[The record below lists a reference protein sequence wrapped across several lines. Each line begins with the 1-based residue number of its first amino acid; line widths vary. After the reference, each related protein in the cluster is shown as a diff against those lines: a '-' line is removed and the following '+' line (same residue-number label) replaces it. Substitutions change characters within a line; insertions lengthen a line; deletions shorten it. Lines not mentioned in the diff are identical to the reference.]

1 MSILTTAML
10 ILVRVMGVLLV
21 MQPFRW
27 LGPGRRRTLR
37 HMRSIIPQPVVG
49 TAPLAHFADLQARLV
64 DYASRIGELRAPN
77 YVLDALHAITT
88 KSLPLC
94 VLGAARFP
102 VNAASGSAIR
112 LGKSVFLHKEV
123 PDGWWEEH
131 TALSRGKLSPDLF
144 LARSSLA
151 SYTWTEVLRL
161 FEPVGIDRWSHELA
175 LKYGMR
181 DGLTCPV
188 GGRWAVAFWSRRA
201 LSDILTQP
209 CRIMI
214 FAAANFAALRLEQ
227 LAGPDVNR
235 IGSRAR
241 LTSRE
246 LAVLRLV
253 STGGQ
258 THDIAQAL
266 VLGEETIRSH
276 VKKAEAKLG
285 VRNRTHAA
293 CEALRHNLI
302 P

>member
-1 MSILTTAML
+1 M
-10 ILVRVMGVLLV
+10 VDNE
-21 MQPFRW
+21 
-27 LGPGRRRTLR
+27 
-37 HMRSIIPQPVVG
+37 PV
-49 TAPLAHFADLQARLV
+49 ARFADLQARLV
-64 DYASRIGELRAPN
+64 DYASRIGELRTSDE
-77 YVLDALHAITT
+77 VLEALHAIIT
-88 KSLPLC
+88 KSLPLS
-94 VLGAARFP
+94 VLGAVRFP
-102 VNAASGSAIR
+102 VNAAGWSEIR
-112 LGKSVFLHKEV
+112 LGKSVFLHKDV

-131 TALSRGKLSPDLF
+131 VALSQGRFSPILF

-151 SYTWTEVLRL
+151 SFTWTEVQRL

-188 GGRWAVAFWSRRA
+188 GGRWAVAFWSRRV

-227 LAGPDVNR
+227 LAGPDVSR
-235 IGSRAR
+235 IGSRTR

-253 STGGQ
+253 SAGGQ
-258 THDIAQAL
+258 TRDIAHAL
-266 VLGEETIRSH
+266 GLGEETIRSH
-276 VKKAEAKLG
+276 LKKAETKLG

-293 CEALRHNLI
+293 CEALRQALI

>member
-1 MSILTTAML
+1 MNSQS
-10 ILVRVMGVLLV
+10 LVD
-21 MQPFRW
+21 
-27 LGPGRRRTLR
+27 
-37 HMRSIIPQPVVG
+37 IEPV
-49 TAPLAHFADLQARLV
+49 PRFADLQGRLV
-64 DYASRIGELRAPN
+64 DYASRIGELRTSDE
-77 YVLDALHAITT
+77 VLEALHAIIT
-88 KSLPLC
+88 KSLPLS
-94 VLGAARFP
+94 VLGAVRFP
-102 VNAASGSAIR
+102 LNAAGWSEIR
-112 LGKSVFLHKEV
+112 LGKSVFLHKDV

-131 TALSRGKLSPDLF
+131 VALSQGRFSPILF

-151 SYTWTEVLRL
+151 SFTWTEVQRQ

-175 LKYGMR
+175 LKYRMR

-227 LAGPDVNR
+227 LAGPDVSR
-235 IGSRAR
+235 IGSRTR

-253 STGGQ
+253 SAGGQ
-258 THDIAQAL
+258 TRDIAHAL
-266 VLGEETIRSH
+266 GLGEETIRSH
-276 VKKAEAKLG
+276 LKKAETKLG

-293 CEALRHNLI
+293 CEALRQALI

>member
-1 MSILTTAML
+1 MQSTT
-10 ILVRVMGVLLV
+10 LLSS
-21 MQPFRW
+21 RDE
-27 LGPGRRRTLR
+27 
-37 HMRSIIPQPVVG
+37 
-49 TAPLAHFADLQARLV
+49 APLAHFADLQASLI
-64 DYASRIGELRAPN
+64 DYASRIGELRTPN
-77 YVLDALHAITT
+77 DVLDALHVITT

-94 VLGAARFP
+94 VLGAVRFP
-102 VNAASGSAIR
+102 VKAAGWASIR

-131 TALSRGKLSPDLF
+131 AALSPGRFSPTLF

-151 SYTWTEVLRL
+151 SYTWTEVQRL
-161 FEPVGIDRWSHELA
+161 LEPIGTDRWPYELG

-188 GGRWAVAFWSRRA
+188 GGRWAVAFWSRRV
-201 LSDILTQP
+201 LSNVLTQP

-227 LAGPDVNR
+227 LAGPDPGR
-235 IGSRAR
+235 IGSGVR

-253 STGGQ
+253 STGRQ

-266 VLGEETIRSH
+266 GLGEETIRSH
-276 VKKAEAKLG
+276 LKKAEAKLG
-285 VRNRTHAA
+285 VHNRTHAA
-293 CEALRHNLI
+293 CEALRQNLI